1 MFKLWYVSIIWQ
13 SYFSDLPSHVLFP
26 PVLEPAEQ
34 RVLPPARAVHIR
46 QDCNGPTGAGCG
58 TSFPCTTGEPAQ
70 ESASSRTL
78 DGTQPPLYCGFF
90 GSEAKILF
98 QSIRLNWLKGWQNM
112 SLSTLLN
119 PTGQITFPIKFHP
132 SYSVRVIFLF
142 IPLPNLAASES
153 KQILYLVACWQ
164 ARGCSFWC
172 NVK

>member
-1 MFKLWYVSIIWQ
+1 MISPPT
-13 SYFSDLPSHVLFP
+13 FSFLQPWSQQNRGSSHLPELCTSGRTAMVL
-26 PVLEPAEQ
+26 Q
-34 RVLPPARAVHIR
+34 
-46 QDCNGPTGAGCG
+46 GCG
-58 TSFPCTTGEPAQ
+58 TSFPCTTGKPAQ

-90 GSEAKILF
+90 GSEAKNLF